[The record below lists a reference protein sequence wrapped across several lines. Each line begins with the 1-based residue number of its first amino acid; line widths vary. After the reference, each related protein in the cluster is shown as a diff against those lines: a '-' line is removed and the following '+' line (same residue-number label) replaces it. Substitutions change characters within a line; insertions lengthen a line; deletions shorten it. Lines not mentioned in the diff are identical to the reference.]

1 MTRRTALVTGA
12 TGLVGSYL
20 LTHLLERGGWDIVT
34 VSRRKPDVPGAT
46 GISRWTCR
54 QPPSAK

>member
-1 MTRRTALVTGA
+1 
-12 TGLVGSYL
+12 

-54 QPPSAK
+54 LPPSAK